1 MERREFLQHAG
12 SGGLMAALV
21 AAGWWPASAGASE
34 WNKAAFE
41 GKKIED
47 VLKALG
53 GVDAKP
59 SDEVQIN
66 SIEIAENGAVV
77 PVGMSSRQ
85 PGTDTLA
92 ILVEKNPNLLAAVF
106 TIPPGTLPEVQTRV
120 KMAQTSNVYV
130 LARAGGK
137 FSYGVKE
144 IKVTLGGCGG

>member
-1 MERREFLQHAG
+1 MKRREFLQHAG
-12 SGGLMAALV
+12 GGGLMAALV
-21 AAGWWPASAGASE
+21 AAGWWPAAAGAAD

-41 GKKIED
+41 GRKLED

-53 GVDAKP
+53 GVDAKA
-59 SDEVQIN
+59 SDDIQIN
-66 SIEIAENGAVV
+66 SVEIAENGAVV
-77 PVGMSSRQ
+77 PIGMVSRK

-106 TIPPGTLPEVQTRV
+106 SIPDGTLPEVQTRV

-137 FSYGVKE
+137 FGYAVKE